1 MHWRFEKR
9 VRQGD
14 GMEKNAYLKLEIAC
28 VALAMCCCA
37 SAHAENSMSYFAGDA
52 SIKLEEI
59 GSLKVR
65 SSNQI
70 KQSRFSIG
78 FECLDR
84 KYFDP
89 DRVYD
94 KLAKTGVKYAR
105 CQTGWN
111 RCETKKGVYDFAWLD
126 SVVDNLRARGIE
138 PWFNVGFG
146 NKLYMPDAPE
156 AAVGYCPINYG
167 AEALEAWKNYVGALA
182 KHFKGRVAGYELWN
196 EPNIRNFWAP
206 KKPDPKEYAK
216 FVNITAQEI
225 LKEDANA
232 KIGACVAGSMIE
244 FTVDFF
250 KAGGGKHLNF
260 FSIHPYRTMS
270 EIGHDAE
277 TKAMRAAFK
286 KYEPGKDIELWNGES
301 GFGSYFPPKH
311 FLKTW
316 HRGSEQN
323 QSKWLLRRFVLDRA
337 ADYAVSS
344 FFQCVDLP
352 DTYSTAIG
360 RQLPCKHGIIRAGDY
375 TEKHAYYALS
385 RICSVFDEHA
395 ATADIY
401 AVGDLFDGFPQ
412 WQRVSRVTDASII
425 IKTFTRNSYPLFAY
439 WIPEDPQFDYDGLN
453 GFRLSFLDFDRL
465 TKNPVLID
473 MMTGRV
479 FRCSSFSISKEGG
492 TVRVSKLPI
501 SNYPLLLTDFDAVK
515 DIVALNIPEKKLSP
529 KGVK

>member
-1 MHWRFEKR
+1 M
-9 VRQGD
+9 
-14 GMEKNAYLKLEIAC
+14 
-28 VALAMCCCA
+28 
-37 SAHAENSMSYFAGDA
+37 
-52 SIKLEEI
+52 
-59 GSLKVR
+59 
-65 SSNQI
+65 
-70 KQSRFSIG
+70 
-78 FECLDR
+78 
-84 KYFDP
+84 
-89 DRVYD
+89 
-94 KLAKTGVKYAR
+94 
-105 CQTGWN
+105 
-111 RCETKKGVYDFAWLD
+111 
-126 SVVDNLRARGIE
+126 
-138 PWFNVGFG
+138 
-146 NKLYMPDAPE
+146 
-156 AAVGYCPINYG
+156 
-167 AEALEAWKNYVGALA
+167 
-182 KHFKGRVAGYELWN
+182 
-196 EPNIRNFWAP
+196 
-206 KKPDPKEYAK
+206 
-216 FVNITAQEI
+216 
-225 LKEDANA
+225 
-232 KIGACVAGSMIE
+232 
-244 FTVDFF
+244 
-250 KAGGGKHLNF
+250 
-260 FSIHPYRTMS
+260 
-270 EIGHDAE
+270 
-277 TKAMRAAFK
+277 
-286 KYEPGKDIELWNGES
+286 
-301 GFGSYFPPKH
+301 
-311 FLKTW
+311 
-316 HRGSEQN
+316 
-323 QSKWLLRRFVLDRA
+323 DRA

-375 TEKHAYYALS
+375 TEKHAYNALS
-385 RICSVFDEHA
+385 RICSVFDAHA